1 MADFTTANLPGAN
14 EKFNTV
20 RGKFTSL
27 KTSLKSNMEVDAS
40 SLSSTLK
47 TDITSF
53 ADELKKLIPE
63 LPDLP
68 DISLQASLTS
78 FIELSGESANKALA
92 SIKSRFGDGVGDLGF
107 DLDELVAQ
115 AQDAVGKGESIASK
129 IPNITIPEGGGVAKL
144 LPNNVKQADIE
155 TIEELLS
162 EKVNVEVTEEIKK
175 VTVESVQKNK
185 TLVSPEPS
193 LEPAGYIVKE
203 DTSKDTVDTVS
214 LSPAIN
220 LTPAQRMGL
229 TDAEYQRHKQLQK
242 ETQALTKELK
252 EDPTFSVS
260 DERKGIPTGGDE
272 DLKERREK
280 RINEL
285 NAIRSKGKVRLRES
299 NRLQAEG
306 FSEAAALDATG
317 IRPASAS
324 ELLRS

>member
-14 EKFNTV
+14 EKFNTI
-20 RGKFTSL
+20 RNKFTSL
-27 KTSLKSNMEVDAS
+27 KTSLKSNMVVDAS
-40 SLSSTLK
+40 SLVSTLQS
-47 TDITSF
+47 DLSSF
-53 ADELKKLIPE
+53 GSDLKKMIPE

-68 DISLQASLTS
+68 DLSLQAELES
-78 FIELSGESANKALA
+78 FAKLSGEAAAQALA
-92 SIKSRFGDGVGDLGF
+92 SIKSRFGDGVGDLDF
-107 DLDELVAQ
+107 DLDELVTQ
-115 AQDAVGKGESIASK
+115 AKDAIAKGQSIASK
-129 IPNITIPEGGGVAKL
+129 IPNITIPEGGGIAKL

-175 VTVESVQKNK
+175 VTVESVQTNK
-185 TLVSPEPS
+185 TLVSSEPS

-252 EDPTFSVS
+252 EDPTFSIG
-260 DERKGIPTGGDE
+260 DERRGIPTGGDE

-285 NAIRSKGKVRLRES
+285 NAIRSKGKFRLRET

-306 FSEAAALDATG
+306 FSEAVALDATG

>member
-1 MADFTTANLPGAN
+1 MADFTTANLPGSN
-14 EKFNTV
+14 EKFNTI
-20 RGKFTSL
+20 RNKFTSL
-27 KTSLKSNMEVDAS
+27 KTSLKSNMAVDAS
-40 SLSSTLK
+40 SLVSTLQS
-47 TDITSF
+47 DLSSF
-53 ADELKKLIPE
+53 GNDFKKIIPE

-68 DISLQASLTS
+68 DLSLQAELES
-78 FIELSGESANKALA
+78 FAKLSGESAAQALA
-92 SIKSRFGDGVGDLGF
+92 SIKSRFGDGVRDLDF
-107 DLDELVAQ
+107 DLDELVTQ
-115 AQDAVGKGESIASK
+115 AKDAIAKGQSIASK
-129 IPNITIPEGGGVAKL
+129 IPNITIPEGGGIAKL

-175 VTVESVQKNK
+175 ITVESVQTNK
-185 TLVSPEPS
+185 TLVSSEPS

-242 ETQALTKELK
+242 ETQELTKELK
-252 EDPTFSVS
+252 EDPTFSIG
-260 DERKGIPTGGDE
+260 DERRGIPTGGDE

-285 NAIRSKGKVRLRES
+285 NAIRSKGKFRLRET

-306 FSEAAALDATG
+306 FSEAVALDATG

>member
-1 MADFTTANLPGAN
+1 MADFTTANLPGSN
-14 EKFNTV
+14 EKFNTI
-20 RGKFTSL
+20 RNKFTSL
-27 KTSLKSNMEVDAS
+27 KTSLKSNMVVDAS
-40 SLSSTLK
+40 SLVSTLQS
-47 TDITSF
+47 DLSSF
-53 ADELKKLIPE
+53 GSDLKKMIPE

-68 DISLQASLTS
+68 DLSLQAELES
-78 FIELSGESANKALA
+78 FAKLSGESAATALA
-92 SIKSRFGDGVGDLGF
+92 SIESKFGDGVKSLGF
-107 DLDELVAQ
+107 DLDELLSEGK
-115 AQDAVGKGESIASK
+115 DAVDKGQSIASK

-144 LPNNVKQADIE
+144 LPNNVKQAD
-155 TIEELLS
+155 TGGEEEVTS

-175 VTVESVQKNK
+175 VTVESVQTNK
-185 TLVSPEPS
+185 TLVSSEPS

-229 TDAEYQRHKQLQK
+229 TDAEYQRHRQLQK

-252 EDPTFSVS
+252 EDPTFSIG

-280 RINEL
+280 RIKEL
-285 NAIRSKGKVRLRES
+285 NTIRSKGKFRLRET

-306 FSEAAALDATG
+306 FSEAVALDATG
-317 IRPASAS
+317 IRPASVS